1 MLNIKNNNPNLIRT
15 KLLLLV
21 AKEQI
26 KTKKEQNLLKLN
38 SKSFEEIDEQYEI
51 KNFKIKMHIK
61 TINGGKNHCISYSS
75 KFQPRHLRNESEE
88 ENKNKIIDD
97 FEIEKNLQAIK
108 INAKRKVSQIKLKKS
123 EDFLTKKKIIFNPEK
138 EKLLENQKYNILKL
152 RKIAYLLK
160 NYPMVK
166 KKKMLRQKSVS
177 INESDIEK
185 KLNTTNKKKRPY
197 NKHLHYSSKGMPE
210 IKNTSLFARNSFK
223 RDSKKKKSAKQ
234 NKKIITD
241 IIDYDNE
248 NDSKSTKF
256 SYSLKNNENIFYQKE
271 EYENEFEHIIFI
283 HDDNNF

>member
-97 FEIEKNLQAIK
+97 FEIEKSLQAIK
-108 INAKRKVSQIKLKKS
+108 INAKRKVSQIKLQKC

-185 KLNTTNKKKRPY
+185 KLNTTKKKIIY